1 MAIDPTKLAALQAR
15 SASGLRV
22 AVCEYI
28 RVDWDDVTT
37 NYYGAAAWHEVPPF
51 NSIGLTIEP
60 RLITNR
66 RDPFH
71 QLELNPDLRTDSVKV
86 TFEDIDKTITGLFQT
101 YSSGVSIEFFLYYPD
116 VDLHVALWS
125 GQLSAPDIYGWK
137 QLTATATNGYRSREL
152 TMGSRRRPK
161 ECTASVFGGKLPD
174 ADSVR
179 SSLCPYDKHIG
190 GSVGNWK
197 STGPDVPFSDCP
209 KTEAAC
215 IVRLSNGGLYF
226 GGFNTDATATV
237 TDAGSGYLAHSKGNT
252 SALKE
257 PIRIIF
263 GEKAVKANQLLLWR
277 REVNQGSPNNGF
289 VRGVWEVG
297 EGPVDS
303 ITNIRVNEKF
313 VGQEHIWI
321 RVGSRGQAR
330 GHYAANMSNFSGT
343 AHYQGLLGPVNAIEY
358 SAADLSSDCM
368 VRGFAEVCVYT
379 DDSPV
384 TKTRIYSNNR
394 VWCLL
399 ELYKN
404 QKFGFGYAE
413 SNFNILDWM
422 TEAAFSEEACSFTA
436 LFEDGEEVEY
446 VSQRSTLNVIL
457 EGRPA
462 GEQIEDICRSG
473 GISVPFEHEGE
484 FTIRSFRTATAGELS
499 AAREFTDTGEGVN
512 IIWDSGQPMITLSQ
526 IPENKIVNEVE
537 VRFEE
542 ASNGGTERPLV
553 VDDPN
558 QKLKAGRQLGP
569 DYSLSVPKKFTAFG
583 VVLLAEVVRTA
594 YRFLRFGEFDSGGT
608 DNNLRAKL
616 TVPFEQAL
624 GLVRYEIIKLTTA
637 LLDGHTIGYGAR
649 SETPEYFRITELK
662 KVSGNRC
669 EITAQAYN
677 HTSYSDFEIDTIIV
691 PGGGVLTVLHAGTP
705 TIDGVYM
712 YAGQV
717 NGKPSYISNLG
728 ANLISWSGSEWQM
741 FEEGVELYDSPDA
754 VDYPWQAVWTL
765 GTAGVTP
772 PPDVYEGIFIESGA
786 EELTLGAA
794 SYNATTG
801 VLSVPIN

>member
-1 MAIDPTKLAALQAR
+1 MPIDSTKLTNLLAR
-15 SASGLRV
+15 SEAGLRV

-37 NYYGAAAWHEVPPF
+37 NYYGAAAWNEVPPF

-60 RLITNR
+60 RLIASNR
-66 RDPFH
+66 KDPFH
-71 QLELNPDLRTDSVKV
+71 QLELNPDLRTDSIKV

-101 YSSGVSIEFFLYYPD
+101 YSSGVTVRFYLYYPD
-116 VDLHVALWS
+116 VDLHVGIWS

-137 QLTATATNGYRSREL
+137 QLTATATNGFRSREL
-152 TMGSRRRPK
+152 TLGNRRRPR

-174 ADSVR
+174 TDAVR
-179 SSLCPYDKHIG
+179 SSLCPYDKHLG
-190 GSVGNWK
+190 GSVGNFK
-197 STGPDVPFSDCP
+197 SGSTPYSDCP
-209 KTEAAC
+209 KTETAC
-215 IVRLSNGGLYF
+215 VARLSNGGLYF
-226 GGFNTDATATV
+226 GGFNTDATAVV
-237 TDAGSGYLAHSKGNT
+237 TDGNSGYLAESKGNA

-263 GEKAVKANQLLLWR
+263 GKKVVKANQLLLWR

-297 EGPVDS
+297 EGPMQS
-303 ITNIRVNEKF
+303 ISNIRVNDQF
-313 VGQEHIWI
+313 VGQEHIWT
-321 RVGSRGQAR
+321 RLGTRGQPR

-343 AHYQGLLGPVNAIEY
+343 AHYQGLLGPVNALNY
-358 SAADLSSDCM
+358 SPSDLNSSCLAE
-368 VRGFAEVCVYT
+368 GFAEVCVYT

-384 TKTRIYSNNR
+384 TKTRIYSTNR

-413 SNFNILDWM
+413 SKFTILDWM
-422 TEAAFSEEACSFTA
+422 TEADFSEEGCSFTA

-446 VSQRSTLNVIL
+446 ISQRSTLNVIL
-457 EGRPA
+457 EGRPS
-462 GEQIEDICRSG
+462 GEVIEDICRSG

-484 FTIRSFRTATAGELS
+484 FTLRSFRTATSGELS
-499 AAREFTDTGEGVN
+499 AARVFTDTGESVN
-512 IIWDSGQPMITLSQ
+512 IIWDNGQPMITLSQ
-526 IPENKIVNEVE
+526 IPDNKVVNEVE

-542 ASNGGTERPLV
+542 SANNDNERPLI

-558 QKLKAGRQLGP
+558 QKLLAGRQLGP

-583 VVLLAEVVRTA
+583 VTTLAEAVRVG

-608 DNNLRAKL
+608 DNNLRVQL

-624 GLVRYEIIKLTTA
+624 GIVRYEIIKVVSD
-637 LLDGHTIGYGAR
+637 LLDGHTIGYGVR
-649 SETPEYFRITELK
+649 SETPEYFRVTSLK
-662 KVSGNRC
+662 KVAGNRC

-677 HTSYSDFEIDTIIV
+677 HTSYTDFEVDTDII
-691 PGGGVLTVLHAGTP
+691 PGGGELTVRGAGSP
-705 TIDGVYM
+705 TLNGVYF

-717 NGKPSYISNLG
+717 NSKVSFVSNFG
-728 ANLISWSGSEWQM
+728 ASVISWSGSEWQM
-741 FEEGVELYDSPDA
+741 FEDGVEYYDSSDA
-754 VDYPWQAVWTL
+754 VDYPWQATWTL
-765 GTAGVTP
+765 GTAGVSP
-772 PPDVYEGIFIESGA
+772 APEVLQGIIFEAGA
-786 EELTLGAA
+786 EELTLGSV
-794 SYNATTG
+794 SYNSTTG